1 MWLSILQ
8 RVLVSLWQPPRA
20 HWHRAGRSYRVPTN
34 LDHGG
39 SVCWAISGM
48 KVSLSGHLA
57 GGCPNLRPMRTAFC
71 GSGAKRDFHPEGT
84 KAPPPPTAVN
94 AQSWASSHMRWESVG
109 ATALGRKGASTT
121 RSPLKRVT
129 GAFGTQGS
137 WELGPEEGSRKCPAC
152 PLSFRPAPPRTQHR
166 AGVRLPQCKFLAAAL
181 GRIPALAAVCLCPP
195 SAFVRRGLHK
205 MAATALRHFVPE
217 AGGREDGGDHCARLP
232 CVAWTEPS
240 AAPPSP
246 GLGQAALDLAPAD
259 ILAGRSGAP
268 APLPAPPGPRATP
281 GSRAKR
287 TGMLQT
293 RAQSSCN

>member
-20 HWHRAGRSYRVPTN
+20 RWHRAGRSYLVPTN

-39 SVCWAISGM
+39 SVCWAIPGM

-94 AQSWASSHMRWESVG
+94 APRWATSHMRWESVG
-109 ATALGRKGASTT
+109 AAALGRKGASTT
-121 RSPLKRVT
+121 RSPSKRVT

-152 PLSFRPAPPRTQHR
+152 PLFPASPSQNSAQGRSPRFHSASSLLPLWDASR
-166 AGVRLPQCKFLAAAL
+166 SGCRLPLST
-181 GRIPALAAVCLCPP
+181 ICLCPP
-195 SAFVRRGLHK
+195 RAPQNG
-205 MAATALRHFVPE
+205 RHSPPPF
-217 AGGREDGGDHCARLP
+217 CA
-232 CVAWTEPS
+232 
-240 AAPPSP
+240 
-246 GLGQAALDLAPAD
+246 
-259 ILAGRSGAP
+259 
-268 APLPAPPGPRATP
+268 
-281 GSRAKR
+281 
-287 TGMLQT
+287 
-293 RAQSSCN
+293 

>member
-84 KAPPPPTAVN
+84 KAPPPPTAVS
-94 AQSWASSHMRWESVG
+94 AQSWATSHMRWESVS

-152 PLSFRPAPPRTQHR
+152 PLSFRPAPPRTQRR
-166 AGVRLPQCKFLAAAL
+166 AGVRASTVQVPCCRFGTHPRSGCRLPLST
-181 GRIPALAAVCLCPP
+181 ICLCPP
-195 SAFVRRGLHK
+195 RAPQNG
-205 MAATALRHFVPE
+205 RHSPPPF
-217 AGGREDGGDHCARLP
+217 CA
-232 CVAWTEPS
+232 
-240 AAPPSP
+240 
-246 GLGQAALDLAPAD
+246 
-259 ILAGRSGAP
+259 
-268 APLPAPPGPRATP
+268 
-281 GSRAKR
+281 
-287 TGMLQT
+287 
-293 RAQSSCN
+293 